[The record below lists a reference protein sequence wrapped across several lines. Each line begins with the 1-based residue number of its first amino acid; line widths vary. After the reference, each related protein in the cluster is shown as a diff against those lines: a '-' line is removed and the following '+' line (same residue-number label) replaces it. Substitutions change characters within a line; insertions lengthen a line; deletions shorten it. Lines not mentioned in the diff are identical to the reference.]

1 MGRLQ
6 NSIDLAKSS
15 WNVLRDD
22 KKLTTLPLFSA
33 LAALV
38 VALVFFGPVAL
49 IVNSGA
55 QGSEKPLAW
64 ILGIVGYVT
73 VTFVVVFFNAAL
85 VFAADKRLRGEPV
98 TISEAVHAAGA
109 RVHVLL
115 PWAVV
120 SATVSLIIRAIEE
133 RSGIAGRIIGS
144 LVGLAWSLVTFF
156 VLPVIVVEQVGP
168 IQAVKRSA
176 ELFKHTWG
184 ENMIANA
191 GIGIVSMVASLVG
204 VLPCLLLISVGGPVG
219 ALGIGLAVA
228 WVIAVQLVA
237 ATLTGI
243 LQIAL
248 YRFANDGTVPGFDN
262 EKLRDMF
269 RPRNSRAG
277 RGGFGGFGGF
287 GGSSGFSGGGF
298 GGPPASGPPI
308 GGPPSIPPDPN
319 INPN

>member
-1 MGRLQ
+1 VGRLQ
-6 NSIDLAKSS
+6 NSIELAKSS

-22 KKLTTLPLFSA
+22 KKLTALPVLSAVSA
-33 LAALV
+33 LL

-49 IVNSGA
+49 IANNGA
-55 QGSEKPLAW
+55 QGSTKPLAW

-73 VTFVVVFFNAAL
+73 LTFVVVFFNAAL

-109 RVHVLL
+109 RAHVLL

-120 SATVSLIIRAIEE
+120 SATVSLVIRAIEE

-144 LVGLAWSLVTFF
+144 LVGLAWSLVTFL
-156 VLPVIVVEQVGP
+156 VLPVIVIEQVGP

-191 GIGIVSMVASLVG
+191 GIGIVALFASLIG
-204 VLPCLLLISVGGPVG
+204 VLPCLLLVAIGGPMAV
-219 ALGIGLAVA
+219 LGIGLAVA

-262 EKLRDMF
+262 DKLREMF
-269 RPRNSRAG
+269 RPRGSRG
-277 RGGFGGFGGF
+277 GLGGFGGFGN
-287 GGSSGFSGGGF
+287 GGARGGFSGGGF
-298 GGPPASGPPI
+298 DGPPAS
-308 GGPPSIPPDPN
+308 PN
-319 INPN
+319 